1 MFTPVVELDCYT
13 NKRSTEQS
21 LATTII
27 GCFIMIWFKI
37 KLRIKFRISMWLIL
51 RLELS
56 LLKLRMD

>member
-1 MFTPVVELDCYT
+1 MFTPLVELDCYT

-27 GCFIMIWFKI
+27 GCFMIRFKI